1 MAWDTARTK
10 QRLLDAAVFEYSEHG
25 PLGARVDRVAQR
37 AGVNKERIYQYF
49 GSKQKLFSAVLDQE
63 MAKLAVAVPLTDE
76 QARDL
81 GTFAARIYDYHRDY
95 PHYLRLLLWE
105 GLDPDPLQS
114 DKATLAAARERT
126 EYYAGNVRAVARAQE
141 EGYLRT
147 DVEPAH
153 LLYVAR
159 ALAAWWLAVP
169 AAVGLMLG
177 EPGIDGARQRRQVL
191 VKLVNDATANPDRT
205 SR

>member
-25 PLGARVDRVAQR
+25 PLGARVDRVAAS

-49 GSKQKLFSAVLDQE
+49 GGKQKLFGAVLEQE
-63 MAKLAVAVPLTDE
+63 MIKLAAAVPLSDE

-81 GTFAARIYDYHRDY
+81 GEFAGRVWDYHRTY

-105 GLDPDPLQS
+105 GLDRDPLES
-114 DKATLAAARERT
+114 GRASVAAAAERS
-126 EYYAGNVRAVARAQE
+126 EHYADNVRAVAKAQADGFLRA
-141 EGYLRT
+141 
-147 DVEPAH
+147 DVAPAH

-159 ALAAWWLAVP
+159 ALAAWWLAAP
-169 AAVGLMLG
+169 SAVTLMLG
-177 EPGIDGARQRRQVL
+177 EVANESPQDRRRVL
-191 VKLVNDATANPDRT
+191 VKLVNDATKK
-205 SR
+205 S

>member
-1 MAWDTARTK
+1 MAWDTERTK

-25 PLGARVDRVAQR
+25 PLGARVDRVAAR

-49 GSKQKLFSAVLDQE
+49 GSKQKLFGAVLEQE
-63 MAKLAVAVPLTDE
+63 MIKLAAAVPLAVE
-76 QARDL
+76 QAADL
-81 GTFAARIYDYHRDY
+81 GEFSGRVWDYHRSY

-114 DKATLAAARERT
+114 GRAPVAAAQERS
-126 EYYAGNVRAVARAQE
+126 EHYAGNVRAVAQAQAD
-141 EGYLRT
+141 GFLRT
-147 DVEPAH
+147 DVAPAH

-169 AAVGLMLG
+169 AAVTLMLG
-177 EPGIDGARQRRQVL
+177 EVANESPEDRRRVL
-191 VKLVNDATANPDRT
+191 VKLVNDATRKQ
-205 SR
+205 